1 MTVSQNPFR
10 LDGRTVAVIGAGS
23 GIGEGAAEA
32 CGRQGA
38 LVACFDVNLP
48 AAQATADRIVSA
60 GGQAEAA
67 ELDILDPAAMA
78 SALEALSDL
87 RGVVATPGVNVRK
100 RLLDY
105 QPEEFDR
112 VVTLNLGGAMCVL
125 QAAGRV
131 LSEVGGGSIVLLS
144 SIRSQVVEP
153 GQGVYAATK
162 AGIVQLARAAAAE
175 LGGAGVRV
183 NALAPGVVDTPLT
196 KPIQNNESWN
206 RAYAEK
212 TALGRWGRPDEIGN
226 AAAFLVSDAASY
238 MTGAVLFVDGGW
250 TAIDGRFEPPA

>member
-1 MTVSQNPFR
+1 MSKNPFR
-10 LDGRTVAVIGAGS
+10 LDGGTVAVIGAGS

-38 LVACFDVNLP
+38 LVACFDVNLL

-67 ELDILDPAAMA
+67 ELDILDPVAMA
-78 SALEALSDL
+78 SALEALSNL

-105 QPEEFDR
+105 QLDEFDR

-125 QAAGRV
+125 QVAGGLLSAA
-131 LSEVGGGSIVLLS
+131 GGSIVLLS

-162 AGIVQLARAAAAE
+162 AGIVQLARTAAAE
-175 LGGAGVRV
+175 LGASGVRV
-183 NALAPGVVDTPLT
+183 NALAPGVIDTPLT
-196 KPIQNNESWN
+196 RPIQQNEGWN

>member
-1 MTVSQNPFR
+1 
-10 LDGRTVAVIGAGS
+10 
-23 GIGEGAAEA
+23 
-32 CGRQGA
+32 
-38 LVACFDVNLP
+38 
-48 AAQATADRIVSA
+48 
-60 GGQAEAA
+60 
-67 ELDILDPAAMA
+67 MA
-78 SALEALSDL
+78 SALEALSNL

-105 QPEEFDR
+105 QLDEFDR

-125 QAAGRV
+125 QVAGGLLSAA
-131 LSEVGGGSIVLLS
+131 GGSIVLLS

-162 AGIVQLARAAAAE
+162 AGIVQLARTAAAE
-175 LGGAGVRV
+175 LGASGVRV
-183 NALAPGVVDTPLT
+183 NALAPGVIDTPLT
-196 KPIQNNESWN
+196 RPIQQNEGWN